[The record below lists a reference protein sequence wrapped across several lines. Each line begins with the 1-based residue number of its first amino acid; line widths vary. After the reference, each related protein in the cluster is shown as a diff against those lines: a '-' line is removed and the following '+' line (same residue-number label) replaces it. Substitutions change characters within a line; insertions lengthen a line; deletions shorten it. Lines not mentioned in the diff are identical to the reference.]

1 MGGKPTKRK
10 YVIKSAR
17 PSSGTLDLDN
27 DLNAQQRAVVL
38 GPPGPLLVI
47 AGAGSGKTRTLTYR
61 AAHLLEGGVAPDRL
75 LLCTFTNR
83 AAREMIQRVESLLD
97 INLKRLWAGT
107 FHHVANLALRRYAE
121 EVGLQPNY
129 AILDSE
135 DSRDLMATCLAEQGP
150 ALRRKRFPRP
160 PLLLHI
166 FSRAVD
172 SQIPVERAVQLQA
185 VRFLDLTAEIER
197 VIDRYVQQK
206 LKLGLVDYDDLLL
219 FFKILLTE
227 HPKQAEELTGRFEH
241 VLVDEYQ
248 DTSYLQGEVIDA
260 CASQHGNLTVVGDDA
275 QSIYSF
281 RGADFRNII
290 DFPKRYPDARVFKL
304 ETNYRSTP
312 EILGLANASIARN
325 TRQFPKVL
333 RAVCPDGME
342 PAHIPL
348 RDVYMQADF
357 VAQRVLELNQEED
370 IPLDQMA
377 VLYRAH
383 SHSLE
388 LQVEL
393 TRRGIPYSVRSGL
406 RFFEQ
411 RHIKDVTAYLRL
423 SHNTGDALAWQRV
436 LRLWRGVGAKTI
448 EQVLA
453 VVQRSEGLTAA
464 GVLLSDELKRAVHR
478 QAGPQLRRLGKVVD
492 SIIAA
497 DSLPQMIEAVL
508 EGHYRSYAQAAF
520 PNAETRLE
528 DLQQLADYTS
538 QYSNLER
545 FLSELALVA
554 GIAAEGV
561 APGEVP
567 EEKMTLSTVHQA
579 KGLEWR
585 VVFVLWLSEGRF
597 PHAIAIRTR
606 DEEEE
611 ERRLFH
617 VTVTR
622 AREQLYLCNP
632 RFDEQRDGP
641 RKLLRLSRFLREVS
655 SRDGDGPYE
664 SWDIE
669 EG

>member
-1 MGGKPTKRK
+1 MGGKRK
-10 YVIKSAR
+10 YVIHTDR
-17 PSSGTLDLDN
+17 PSRGTLDLDG

-61 AAHLLEGGVAPDRL
+61 AAHLLEGGLAPDRL

-83 AAREMIQRVESLLD
+83 AAREMIKRVESLLD
-97 INLKRLWAGT
+97 VDLKRLWAGT

-121 EVGLQPNY
+121 QVGLQPNY

-135 DSRDLMATCLAEQGP
+135 DARDLMAACLAEEGK
-150 ALRRKRFPRP
+150 ALRRKRFPAA
-160 PLLLHI
+160 PLLLHV

-172 SQIPVERAVQLQA
+172 AQIPLDRAVHLHA
-185 VRFLDLTAEIER
+185 VRFLDLTEEIER
-197 VIDRYVQQK
+197 VINRYVQQK

-227 HPKQAEELTGRFEH
+227 HPTQAAELTERFEH

-248 DTSYLQGEVIDA
+248 DTSFLQGEVIDA
-260 CASQHGNLTVVGDDA
+260 CASRHGNLTVVGDDA

-290 DFPKRYPDARVFKL
+290 DFPRRYPEAKVFKL
-304 ETNYRSTP
+304 ETNYRSSP
-312 EILGLANASIARN
+312 EILSLANASIQKN

-333 RAVCPDGME
+333 RPVCPSAME
-342 PAHIPL
+342 PAHVPL
-348 RDVYMQADF
+348 RDVYLQAAF

-423 SHNTGDALAWQRV
+423 SHNIGDALAWQRV
-436 LRLWRGVGAKTI
+436 LRMWRGVGARTV
-448 EQVLA
+448 EHVLSA
-453 VVQRSEGLTAA
+453 VQHSEGQTAP
-464 GVLLSDELKRAVHR
+464 GVLTSGDLIKAVHR
-478 QAGPQLRRLGKVVD
+478 KAAPQLARLGRVLDKILQAQSVP
-492 SIIAA
+492 
-497 DSLPQMIEAVL
+497 LMIEAVM

-538 QYSNLER
+538 QYASLER

-554 GIAAEGV
+554 GIAAEGI
-561 APGEVP
+561 APGEMP

-622 AREQLYLCNP
+622 AREQLYLCSP
-632 RFDEQRDGP
+632 RFDEGGNGP
-641 RKLLRLSRFLREVS
+641 RKLLRLSRFLSEVAS
-655 SRDGDGPYE
+655 GDCSPYE
-664 SWDIE
+664 TWDIE

>member
-1 MGGKPTKRK
+1 MPK
-10 YVIKSAR
+10 YVIHTDR
-17 PSSGTLDLDN
+17 PSRGS
-27 DLNAQQRAVVL
+27 LNLTGELNEQQRAVVL
-38 GPPGPLLVI
+38 GPTGQLLVI

-61 AAHLLEGGVAPDRL
+61 AAHLINSGLAPDRL

-83 AAREMIQRVESLLD
+83 AAREMVKRVEALLD
-97 INLKRLWAGT
+97 VDLKRMWAGT

-121 EVGLQPNY
+121 QVGLQPNY

-135 DSRDLMATCLAEQGP
+135 DARDLMAACLAEEGKV
-150 ALRRKRFPRP
+150 LRRKRFPAA
-160 PLLLHI
+160 PLLLHV

-172 SQIPVERAVQLQA
+172 AQIPLDRAVHLHA
-185 VRFLDLTAEIER
+185 VRFLDLTEEIER
-197 VIDRYVQQK
+197 VINRYVQQK

-227 HPKQAEELTGRFEH
+227 HPTQAAGLMERFEH

-248 DTSYLQGEVIDA
+248 DTSLLQSEVIDA
-260 CASQHGNLTVVGDDA
+260 CASHHGNLTVVGDDA

-290 DFPKRYPDARVFKL
+290 DFTRRYPEARVFKL
-304 ETNYRSTP
+304 ETNYRSSP
-312 EILGLANASIARN
+312 EILQLANASIAKN
-325 TRQFPKVL
+325 TRQYPKVL
-333 RAVCPDGME
+333 SAVCPSGMV
-342 PAHIPL
+342 PGQIPL
-348 RDVYMQADF
+348 RDVYQQAAF
-357 VAQRVLELNQEED
+357 VAQRVLELNQEEE
-370 IPLDQMA
+370 IPLDQIA

-393 TRRGIPYSVRSGL
+393 TRRGIPFSVRSGL

-423 SHNTGDALAWQRV
+423 SHNIGDALAWQRV
-436 LRLWRGVGAKTI
+436 LRLWRGVGARTVDH
-448 EQVLA
+448 VLSA
-453 VVQRSEGLTAA
+453 VQRAEGQTAA
-464 GVLLSDELKRAVHR
+464 SVLTSDQLKGVVHKRA
-478 QAGPQLRRLGKVVD
+478 GNQLVRLGQLLCG
-492 SIIAA
+492 IQQA
-497 DSLPQMIEAVL
+497 DNVPQMIEAVL

-538 QYSNLER
+538 QYASLER

-561 APGEVP
+561 APGEKP
-567 EEKMTLSTVHQA
+567 EKQMTLSTVHQA

-585 VVFVLWLSEGRF
+585 VVFVLWLSDGRF

-622 AREQLYLCNP
+622 AREQLYLCTP
-632 RFDEQRDGP
+632 RFDEKGDGP
-641 RKLLRLSRFLREVS
+641 RRILRLSRFLSELGS
-655 SRDGDGPYE
+655 GHLPYE
-664 SWDIE
+664 AWDIE

>member
-1 MGGKPTKRK
+1 MGGKRK
-10 YVIKSAR
+10 YVIHTSRPAR
-17 PSSGTLDLDN
+17 GTLDLDN
-27 DLNAQQRAVVL
+27 DLNAQQRSVVL
-38 GPPGPLLVI
+38 GPPGPILVI

-61 AAHLLEGGVAPDRL
+61 AAHLLEGGLAPDRM

-97 INLKRLWAGT
+97 VDLKRLWAGT

-135 DSRDLMATCLAEQGP
+135 DARDLMATCLAEEGK

-160 PLLLHI
+160 PLLLNI

-172 SQIPVERAVQLQA
+172 SQIPVERAVQLHA
-185 VRFLDLTAEIER
+185 VRFLDLTEEIER
-197 VIDRYVQQK
+197 VINRYVEHK

-219 FFKILLTE
+219 FFKVLLTE
-227 HPKQAEELTGRFEH
+227 HPTQAAELTARFEH

-248 DTSYLQGEVIDA
+248 DTSFLQGEVIDA

-304 ETNYRSTP
+304 ETNYRSSP
-312 EILGLANASIARN
+312 EILALANATIHKN
-325 TRQFPKVL
+325 TRQYPKVL
-333 RAVCPDGME
+333 RPVCPSGME

-348 RDVYMQADF
+348 RDVYMQASF

-393 TRRGIPYSVRSGL
+393 TRRGIPYTVRSGL

-423 SHNTGDALAWQRV
+423 SHNIGDALAWQRV
-436 LRLWRGVGAKTI
+436 LRMWRGVGARTI
-448 EQVLA
+448 DHVLTA
-453 VVQRSEGLTAA
+453 VQRSDGETAA
-464 GVLLSDELKRAVHR
+464 GVLASDELKKTVHR
-478 QAGPQLRRLGKVVD
+478 QAGPQLARLGRVLDKILQVD
-492 SIIAA
+492 SV
-497 DSLPQMIEAVL
+497 PQMIEAVL

-528 DLQQLADYTS
+528 DLQQLADYTA
-538 QYSNLER
+538 QYADLER

-622 AREQLYLCNP
+622 AREQLYLCSP
-632 RFDEQRDGP
+632 RFDEGGDGP
-641 RKLLRLSRFLREVS
+641 RKLLRLSRFLSEVTGPDRS
-655 SRDGDGPYE
+655 APYE
-664 SWDIE
+664 TWDIE

>member
-1 MGGKPTKRK
+1 LGGKRK
-10 YVIKSAR
+10 YVIHTSRPAR
-17 PSSGTLDLDN
+17 GTLDLDN
-27 DLNAQQRAVVL
+27 DLNAQQRSVVL
-38 GPPGPLLVI
+38 GPPGPILVI

-61 AAHLLEGGVAPDRL
+61 AAHLLEGGLAPDRM

-97 INLKRLWAGT
+97 VDLKRLWAGT
-107 FHHVANLALRRYAE
+107 FPHVANLALRRYAE

-135 DSRDLMATCLAEQGP
+135 DARDLMATCLAEEGK

-160 PLLLHI
+160 PLLLNI

-172 SQIPVERAVQLQA
+172 SQIPVERAVQLHA
-185 VRFLDLTAEIER
+185 VRFLDLTEEIER
-197 VIDRYVQQK
+197 VINRYVEHK

-219 FFKILLTE
+219 FFKVLLTE
-227 HPKQAEELTGRFEH
+227 HPTQAAELTARFEH

-248 DTSYLQGEVIDA
+248 DTSFLQGEVIDA

-304 ETNYRSTP
+304 ETNYRSSP
-312 EILGLANASIARN
+312 EILALANATIHKN
-325 TRQFPKVL
+325 TRQYPKVL
-333 RAVCPDGME
+333 RPVCPSGME

-348 RDVYMQADF
+348 RDVYMQASF

-393 TRRGIPYSVRSGL
+393 TRRGIPYTVRSGL

-423 SHNTGDALAWQRV
+423 SHNIGDALAWQRV
-436 LRLWRGVGAKTI
+436 LRMWRGVGARTI
-448 EQVLA
+448 DHVLTA
-453 VVQRSEGLTAA
+453 VQRSDGETAA
-464 GVLLSDELKRAVHR
+464 GVLASDELKKTVHR
-478 QAGPQLRRLGKVVD
+478 QAGPQLARLGRVLDKILQVD
-492 SIIAA
+492 SV
-497 DSLPQMIEAVL
+497 PQMIEAVL

-528 DLQQLADYTS
+528 DLQQLADYTA
-538 QYSNLER
+538 QYADLER

-622 AREQLYLCNP
+622 AREQLYLCSP
-632 RFDEQRDGP
+632 RFDEGGDGP
-641 RKLLRLSRFLREVS
+641 RKLLRLSRFLSEVTGPDRS
-655 SRDGDGPYE
+655 APYE
-664 SWDIE
+664 TWDIE

>member
-1 MGGKPTKRK
+1 MGGKRK
-10 YVIKSAR
+10 YVIHTDR
-17 PSSGTLDLDN
+17 SSPGTLDLDGE
-27 DLNAQQRAVVL
+27 LNAQQRAVVL
-38 GPPGPLLVI
+38 GPPGPILVI

-61 AAHLLEGGVAPDRL
+61 AAHLLEGGLAPDRL

-83 AAREMIQRVESLLD
+83 AAREMIKRVEGLLD
-97 INLKRLWAGT
+97 VDLKRLWAGT

-121 EVGLQPNY
+121 DVGLQPNY

-135 DSRDLMATCLAEQGP
+135 DSRDLMATCLAEEG
-150 ALRRKRFPRP
+150 ASLRRKRFPGA

-166 FSRAVD
+166 LSRSVD
-172 SQIPVERAVQLQA
+172 SQIPLDRAVQLHA
-185 VRFLDLTAEIER
+185 VRFLDLTEEIER
-197 VIDRYVQQK
+197 VIERYVQHK

-227 HPKQAEELTGRFEH
+227 HPTQAAELTARFEH

-248 DTSYLQGEVIDA
+248 DTSFLQGEVIDA

-304 ETNYRSTP
+304 ETNYRSSP
-312 EILGLANASIARN
+312 EILTLANASIHKN
-325 TRQFPKVL
+325 TRQYPKVL
-333 RAVCPDGME
+333 RPVCPSGME

-348 RDVYMQADF
+348 RDVYQQASF

-423 SHNTGDALAWQRV
+423 SHNIGDALAWQRV
-436 LRLWRGVGAKTI
+436 LRMWRGVGARTI
-448 EQVLA
+448 EHVLTA
-453 VVQRSEGLTAA
+453 VQRSEGQTAP
-464 GVLLSDELKRAVHR
+464 GILSSGELKKVVHNK
-478 QAGPQLRRLGKVVD
+478 AGPQLARLGHVLKKIVEAETV
-492 SIIAA
+492 
-497 DSLPQMIEAVL
+497 PQMIEAVM

-538 QYSNLER
+538 QYASLER

-554 GIAAEGV
+554 GIAAEGI
-561 APGEVP
+561 APGEIP

-622 AREQLYLCNP
+622 AREQLYLCSP
-632 RFDEQRDGP
+632 RFDEHGGGP
-641 RKLLRLSRFLREVS
+641 RKLLRLSRFLGEVAS
-655 SRDGDGPYE
+655 GEPYE
-664 SWDIE
+664 TWDIE

>member
-1 MGGKPTKRK
+1 LGGKRK
-10 YVIKSAR
+10 YVIHTSRPAR
-17 PSSGTLDLDN
+17 GTLDLDN
-27 DLNAQQRAVVL
+27 DLNAQQRSVVL
-38 GPPGPLLVI
+38 GPPGPILVI

-61 AAHLLEGGVAPDRL
+61 AAHLLEGGLAPDRM

-97 INLKRLWAGT
+97 VDLKRLWAGT

-135 DSRDLMATCLAEQGP
+135 DARDLMATCLAEEGK

-160 PLLLHI
+160 PLLLNI

-172 SQIPVERAVQLQA
+172 SQIPVERAVQLHA
-185 VRFLDLTAEIER
+185 VRFLDLTEEIER
-197 VIDRYVQQK
+197 VINRYVEHK

-219 FFKILLTE
+219 FFKVLLTE
-227 HPKQAEELTGRFEH
+227 HPTQAAELTARFEH

-248 DTSYLQGEVIDA
+248 DTSFLQGEVIDA

-304 ETNYRSTP
+304 ETNYRSSP
-312 EILGLANASIARN
+312 EILALANATIHKN
-325 TRQFPKVL
+325 TRQYPKVL
-333 RAVCPDGME
+333 RPVCPSGME

-348 RDVYMQADF
+348 RDVYMQASF

-393 TRRGIPYSVRSGL
+393 TRRGIPYTVRSGL

-423 SHNTGDALAWQRV
+423 SHNIGDALAWQRV
-436 LRLWRGVGAKTI
+436 LRMWRGVGARTI
-448 EQVLA
+448 DHVLTA
-453 VVQRSEGLTAA
+453 VQRSDGETAA
-464 GVLLSDELKRAVHR
+464 GVLASDELKKTVHR
-478 QAGPQLRRLGKVVD
+478 QAGPQLARLGRVLDKILQVD
-492 SIIAA
+492 SV
-497 DSLPQMIEAVL
+497 PQMIEAVL

-528 DLQQLADYTS
+528 DLQQLADYTA
-538 QYSNLER
+538 QYADLER

-622 AREQLYLCNP
+622 AREQLYLCSP
-632 RFDEQRDGP
+632 RFDEGGDGP
-641 RKLLRLSRFLREVS
+641 RKLLRLSRFLSEVTGPDRS
-655 SRDGDGPYE
+655 APYE
-664 SWDIE
+664 TWDIE